1 MPVVAI
7 SEYKFPSKS
16 RQELYGDDQLVHVWW
31 KGNPWFVA
39 AGCFRFPKA
48 MPWGD
53 FVGVLKGFYTADP
66 DFVPDSLDSVQW
78 IIDDQAVTPDPSAS
92 LEANGVG
99 PKSLVQFSI

>member
-31 KGNPWFVA
+31 KGNLWFVS

-53 FVGVLKGFYTADP
+53 FIGVLKGYYTADP
-66 DFVPDSLDSVQW
+66 DFAPDSLDSVQW
-78 IIDDQAVTPDPSAS
+78 IIDDQPVTPDPAAS

-99 PKSLVQFSI
+99 HKSLIEFSI

>member
-31 KGNPWFVA
+31 KGNLWFVS

-53 FVGVLKGFYTADP
+53 FIGVLKGYYTADP
-66 DFVPDSLDSVQW
+66 DFAPDSLDSVQW
-78 IIDDQAVTPDPSAS
+78 IIDDQPVTPDPALS

-99 PKSLVQFSI
+99 HKSLIEFSI

>member
-31 KGNPWFVA
+31 KGNLWFVS

-53 FVGVLKGFYTADP
+53 FIGVLKGYYTADP

-78 IIDDQAVTPDPSAS
+78 VIDDQEVTPDPSAS
-92 LEANGVG
+92 MEANGVG
-99 PKSLVQFSI
+99 HKSLVQFSV